1 MNVVNYY
8 ATRQSM
14 YFAYEI
20 DEVAKETYLV
30 IDLGIRGG
38 SSPPHA
44 ILRRMGQ
51 EVTRT
56 WRHEVSVGIDG
67 GADGHQEKGGKEEE
81 GGRSASEAR
90 RGRSAAA
97 ARGCHDGWMLV
108 EVYACGSV
116 CFALWSNV

>member
-1 MNVVNYY
+1 M
-8 ATRQSM
+8 
-14 YFAYEI
+14 YEI
-20 DEVAKETYLV
+20 DEAAKETYLV
-30 IDLGIRGG
+30 IDLGISGG
-38 SSPPHA
+38 STISHT

-56 WRHEVSVGIDG
+56 RGHEVAVGIDG

-97 ARGCHDGWMLV
+97 AAALGCHDGWD
-108 EVYACGSV
+108 ASGNV
-116 CFALWSNV
+116 C